1 MMKIEKLTIWTC
13 TETYGITSDYGITAL
28 DYVIPALDKLD
39 PECKVL
45 DYSTEDYDLVPKQK
59 EE

>member
-1 MMKIEKLTIWTC
+1 MRLKFEKLTIWTC
-13 TETYGITSDYGITAL
+13 TETYGHGIAAL
-28 DYVIPALDKLD
+28 DYVMPALKEMEA
-39 PECKVL
+39 ECKVL